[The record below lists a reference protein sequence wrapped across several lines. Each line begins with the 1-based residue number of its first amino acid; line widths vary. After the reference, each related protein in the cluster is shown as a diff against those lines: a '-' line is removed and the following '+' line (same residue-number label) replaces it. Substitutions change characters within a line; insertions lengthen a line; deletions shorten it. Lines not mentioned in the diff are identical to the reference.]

1 MKTCLRTMAISLGG
15 LCLVSTVQ
23 AQGSLKGVWEVR
35 ERTQIEGGESTT
47 ISDPQPSLYLFTDRY
62 YAIMFIPGTE
72 PRPDLMVVQQQLRQ
86 ASGEDLVAAFN
97 TFVANAGTY
106 RSLRLKA
113 DEEYRC
119 CQNSRRN
126 GGDGGLGVRGQGRH
140 AHDYRD
146 ERSRRYHAHDT
157 DPAGVSR

>member
-1 MKTCLRTMAISLGG
+1 MKTCLRTMSISLVG
-15 LCLVSTVQ
+15 LCLATTVH
-23 AQGSLKGVWEVR
+23 AQGSLKGVWEVQ
-35 ERTQIEGGESTT
+35 ERTELEGDESTT

-106 RSLRLKA
+106 EVSGSRLTRNIVVARIPGAMGVTA
-113 DEEYRC
+113 DWEYEV
-119 CQNSRRN
+119 
-126 GGDGGLGVRGQGRH
+126 GGDTLTIT
-140 AHDYRD
+140 ATN
-146 ERSRRYHAHDT
+146 A
-157 DPAGVSR
+157 AGVTTLTTLRRLE